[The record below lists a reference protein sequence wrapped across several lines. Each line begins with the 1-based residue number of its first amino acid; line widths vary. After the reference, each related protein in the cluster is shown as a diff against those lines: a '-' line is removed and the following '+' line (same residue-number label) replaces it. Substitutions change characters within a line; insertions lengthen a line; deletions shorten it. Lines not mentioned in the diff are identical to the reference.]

1 MSLTMIPR
9 CLLLP
14 VVLCWGGAQAEETAG
29 TPPLPQP
36 LTLTYAL
43 SLADDA
49 HPTLEAERA
58 RMEAGAAQ
66 QLELSAS
73 MAFKAGVEARLLA
86 VEPSYLSTNRSRNN
100 SSVKFRV
107 SKRLY
112 DAGQSELAL
121 EAAGYDQVGREW
133 DYLDARQRRYLDI
146 LARYFDVLLAD
157 MRFLRDDEVMTV
169 AFLRWNKLRDVMELG
184 RVSELDLLEKE
195 SIFNRELRNR
205 TLARQQQQ
213 ATRLRLALSLNRPD
227 EPPAEL
233 ERPDLPAQERELG
246 EVDLLLKEVLAN
258 NPRLK
263 ALRSRILA
271 AGSQVGAAKAADGLV
286 IRGEMELAAYNRTT
300 GSSHPV
306 SAGLVMELPLSSG
319 GAADAALAKQRAL
332 LHERRALLAQ
342 SELELRQT
350 VLDLWFEISALKVEQ
365 DEVEA
370 LGAYRELNLDR
381 SRALYEHELKSNL
394 GDAASKTVD
403 YQLRRDEAEFK
414 LVLAWARLDALS
426 GHLLQSLTVENDGEK
441 RDD

>member
-1 MSLTMIPR
+1 M
-9 CLLLP
+9 
-14 VVLCWGGAQAEETAG
+14 
-29 TPPLPQP
+29 
-36 LTLTYAL
+36 
-43 SLADDA
+43 
-49 HPTLEAERA
+49 
-58 RMEAGAAQ
+58 
-66 QLELSAS
+66 
-73 MAFKAGVEARLLA
+73 
-86 VEPSYLSTNRSRNN
+86 
-100 SSVKFRV
+100 

-112 DAGQSELAL
+112 DAGRSELAL
-121 EAAGYDQVGREW
+121 EAAGHDQAGREW

-195 SIFNRELRNR
+195 SIFSRELRNR
-205 TLARQQQQ
+205 TVALQQQQ

-233 ERPDLPAQERELG
+233 ERPDLPALERELG

-319 GAADAALAKQRAL
+319 GAADAALAKQRL
-332 LHERRALLAQ
+332 CSTNVVRFWRRASWNFARRFLI
-342 SELELRQT
+342 SGLR
-350 VLDLWFEISALKVEQ
+350 SALS
-365 DEVEA
+365 
-370 LGAYRELNLDR
+370 RWSRMR
-381 SRALYEHELKSNL
+381 SRRWGLIVNSIWTE
-394 GDAASKTVD
+394 AAPSM
-403 YQLRRDEAEFK
+403 
-414 LVLAWARLDALS
+414 S
-426 GHLLQSLTVENDGEK
+426 MS
-441 RDD
+441 